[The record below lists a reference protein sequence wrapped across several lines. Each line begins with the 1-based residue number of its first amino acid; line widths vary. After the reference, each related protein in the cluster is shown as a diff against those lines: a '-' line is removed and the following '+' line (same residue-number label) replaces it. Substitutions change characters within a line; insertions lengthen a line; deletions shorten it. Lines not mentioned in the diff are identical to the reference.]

1 MSRARY
7 GLLTTVLRLTQGRRY
22 KRLLNDAKAPL
33 AVQEA
38 LLRRILAH
46 NAGTEF
52 GQRHGFHRIANLA
65 EYRQAVP
72 LHTYEDLRP
81 LIERQEATG
90 ERCLTAAQPVYYNRT
105 SGTGGAP
112 KNIPVTATS
121 LRRLKND
128 QQLSAYIWSLGSRVL
143 EGRTFAI
150 SGPAVE
156 GRMAGGTPFGSASG
170 LLYRSQ
176 SRFVRSRCVLAP
188 ELSDVEDYDARYL
201 LMAIGGLAEPRVT
214 LMATANPSTFLRLL
228 SIVDRN
234 LDTIL
239 EAIATGH
246 PPDGLGCSAAGV
258 DAPEPRPRR
267 ARELAELAAAGP
279 LRYADIWPGLRGVMT
294 WTGGSCGVALGG
306 LSDLLPD
313 GARIIELGYAASE
326 FRGTINVDVRRN
338 VCLPVLSIV
347 FFEFAR
353 RAEWEAGTAELC
365 GLEELEEGCEYYVF
379 ATTPDG
385 LYRYDIND
393 IVRVTGRV
401 HETPTLEFVQKG
413 AGVTNI
419 TGEKLTE
426 GQVLEAV
433 RSALPGRGV
442 RPDFFIMIAHEDTAG
457 YTLFV
462 EAGGRIGAA
471 DLAESVDERLC
482 ASNIEYRAKRRSG
495 RLAPVA
501 LRQLRSGTGDR
512 YRASCVA
519 SGQRDAQFK
528 YLHLQYARECRFDF
542 AGAVVTEA
550 DGGSGWADAY

>member
-7 GLLTTVLRLTQGRRY
+7 GLLTTALHLTQGRRY
-22 KRLLNDAKAPL
+22 KRLLDDAMAPL
-33 AVQEA
+33 DVQGA
-38 LLRRILAH
+38 LLRRILAE

-52 GQRHGFHRIANLA
+52 GQRHGFRRIASLA
-65 EYRQAVP
+65 EYRRAVP
-72 LHTYEDLRP
+72 LQTYEDLRP

-90 ERCLTAAQPVYYNRT
+90 EQCLTAEQPVYYNRT

-128 QQLSAYIWSLGSRVL
+128 QRLSAYIWSLGSRVL
-143 EGRTFAI
+143 EGSTFAI

-156 GRMAGGTPFGSASG
+156 GRMAGGSPFGSASG

-176 SRFVRSRCVLAP
+176 SRLVRSRCVLPP
-188 ELSDVEDYDARYL
+188 ELSDIEDYDARYL

-228 SIVDRN
+228 SVVDRN

-239 EAIATGH
+239 EAIATGR
-246 PPDGLGCSAAGV
+246 PPDDLGCTAELGK
-258 DAPEPRPRR
+258 APEPRPRR

-279 LRYADIWPGLRGVMT
+279 LGYADIWPELRGVMT

-306 LSDLLPD
+306 LSELLPG

-326 FRGTINVDVRRN
+326 FRGTINVDVRGN

-353 RAEWEAGTAELC
+353 RAEWEAGTADMC

-426 GQVLEAV
+426 GQVLDAV
-433 RSALPGRGV
+433 RSALPARGV
-442 RPDFFIMIAHEDTAG
+442 RPDFFIMIAHEETAG

-462 EAGGRIGAA
+462 EAAGRLGAA
-471 DLAESVDERLC
+471 DLADAVDEHLC
-482 ASNIEYRAKRRSG
+482 KSNIEYGGKRHSR
-495 RLAPVA
+495 RLAPLD
-501 LRQLRSGTGDR
+501 LRRLRSGTGDR

-542 AGAVVTEA
+542 AAAAVAE
-550 DGGSGWADAY
+550 GEGSG

>member
-7 GLLTTVLRLTQGRRY
+7 GLLTAALRLTQGRRY
-22 KRLLNDAKAPL
+22 KRLLDDARAPGE
-33 AVQEA
+33 AQEA
-38 LLRRILAH
+38 LLRRILAD
-46 NAGTEF
+46 NADTAF
-52 GQRHGFHRIANLA
+52 GQRHGFRRIADLA
-65 EYRQAVP
+65 DYRHAVP
-72 LHTYEDLRP
+72 PQTYEDLRP

-112 KNIPVTATS
+112 KNIPLTAKS

-128 QQLSAYIWSLGSRVL
+128 QRLSAYIWSLGSRVL
-143 EGRTFAI
+143 EGSTFAI

-156 GRMAGGTPFGSASG
+156 GRMAGGSPFGSASG

-176 SRFVRSRCVLAP
+176 SRLVRSRCVLAP
-188 ELSDVEDYDARYL
+188 ELSDIEDYDARYL
-201 LMAIGGLAEPRVT
+201 LMAVGGLAEPQVT

-228 SIVDRN
+228 SVVDRN
-234 LDTIL
+234 LDCIL
-239 EAIATGH
+239 EAIATGR
-246 PPDGLGCSAAGV
+246 PPDALGGSAAG
-258 DAPEPRPRR
+258 AYMPEPRPRR
-267 ARELAELAAAGP
+267 ARELAELAAGGP
-279 LRYADIWPGLRGVMT
+279 LGYADIWPGLRGVMT
-294 WTGGSCGVALGG
+294 WTGGSCGAALGG
-306 LSDLLPD
+306 LSALLPG

-347 FFEFAR
+347 FFEFAP
-353 RAEWEAGTAELC
+353 RAEWEAGTLELR
-365 GLEELEEGCEYYVF
+365 GLAELEEGCEYYVL

-393 IVRVTGRV
+393 IVRVTGRL

-426 GQVLEAV
+426 GQVLDAV
-433 RSALPGRGV
+433 SSVLASRGV
-442 RPDFFIMIAHEDTAG
+442 QPDFFIMIAHEDTAG

-462 EAGGRIGAA
+462 EAGGGIGAA
-471 DLAESVDERLC
+471 DLAGAVDERLC
-482 ASNIEYRAKRRSG
+482 ASNIEYGAKRRSG
-495 RLAPVA
+495 RLASVG
-501 LRQLRSGTGDR
+501 LRRLRRGTGDR

-519 SGQRDAQFK
+519 AGQRDAQFK

-542 AGAVVTEA
+542 AAAVVAEG
-550 DGGSGWADAY
+550 DGGSG

>member
-7 GLLTTVLRLTQGRRY
+7 GLLTAALRLAQGRRY
-22 KRLLNDAKAPL
+22 KRLLDDAKAPL
-33 AVQEA
+33 EVQGA
-38 LLRRILAH
+38 LLRRILAE

-52 GQRHGFHRIANLA
+52 GQRHGFGRIANLA
-65 EYRQAVP
+65 EYRHAVP

-90 ERCLTAAQPVYYNRT
+90 ERCLTAEQPVYYNRT

-112 KNIPVTATS
+112 KNIPITATS
-121 LRRLKND
+121 LQRLKND
-128 QQLSAYIWSLGSRVL
+128 QQLSAHIWSLGSRVL
-143 EGRTFAI
+143 EGSTFAI
-150 SGPAVE
+150 SGAAVE

-188 ELSDVEDYDARYL
+188 ELSDIEDYDARYL
-201 LMAIGGLAEPRVT
+201 LMAIAGLAEPRVT

-228 SIVDRN
+228 SVVDRN

-239 EAIATGH
+239 EAISTGRT
-246 PPDGLGCSAAGV
+246 PDGLGCTAALG
-258 DAPEPRPRR
+258 DTLEPRPRR
-267 ARELAELAAAGP
+267 ARELAELAASGP
-279 LRYADIWPGLRGVMT
+279 LDYADIWPGLRGVMT
-294 WTGGSCGVALGG
+294 WTGGSCGVALDG
-306 LSDLLPD
+306 LSDLLPG
-313 GARIIELGYAASE
+313 GAQIIELGYAASE

-353 RAEWEAGTAELC
+353 RVEWEAGTADLC

-426 GQVLEAV
+426 GQVLDAV
-433 RSALPGRGV
+433 RSVLPSRGV
-442 RPDFFIMIAHEDTAG
+442 QPDFFIMIADEDAAG

-462 EAGGRIGAA
+462 EAGGRIDAA
-471 DLAESVDERLC
+471 DLAGVLDERLC
-482 ASNIEYRAKRRSG
+482 TSNIEYGSKRRSG
-495 RLAPVA
+495 RLAPLG
-501 LRQLRSGTGDR
+501 LRRLRSGTGDR

-542 AGAVVTEA
+542 AAAAAEE
-550 DGGSGWADAY
+550 DRGSG